1 PVEVQG
7 YRYAALLAMAEL
19 AEAIEVDGA
28 ADWLAAAASL
38 RQRIND
44 DFWLEREGT
53 YALALDRD
61 KRPCEVVASNAGH
74 LLFCGVPYAGRARL
88 LGSRLLR
95 ADLFSGWGIRTLAS
109 GQPRYNPMSYHNG
122 SIWPHDN
129 ALIAAGL
136 RRYERVDGVLDLLTG
151 LVEGSLHFEDRRV
164 PELFCGFGRR
174 RESAPVPYPVAC
186 RPQAWA
192 AASVFLFLEAAL
204 GVELDAPRR
213 RAVFRQPQLP
223 AWLPWV
229 EIRNLRIGDARVD
242 LNVLRGKY
250 GGSIEIARKEGEVD
264 IVETR

>member
-1 PVEVQG
+1 MLHGADARVTGDLELVRELWPQARAAVDWMERYGDRDGDGYLEYARRMEHGLANQGWKDSGDSIFHADGRPADPPIALVEVQG

-19 AEAIEVDGA
+19 AEALEIDGA

-44 DFWLEREGT
+44 DFWLEHEGT

-122 SIWPHDN
+122 SVWPHDN
-129 ALIAAGL
+129 SLIAAGL
-136 RRYERVDGVLDLLTG
+136 R
-151 LVEGSLHFEDRRV
+151 S
-164 PELFCGFGRR
+164 GRR
-174 RESAPVPYPVAC
+174 GEGPLEVLTA
-186 RPQAWA
+186 
-192 AASVFLFLEAAL
+192 LGEAAL
-204 GVELDAPRR
+204 HLEGPPAPR
-213 RAVFRQPQLP
+213 
-223 AWLPWV
+223 
-229 EIRNLRIGDARVD
+229 
-242 LNVLRGKY
+242 
-250 GGSIEIARKEGEVD
+250 GGSRCRV
-264 IVETR
+264 